1 MDINQ
6 QPVLQSPTNLR
17 KESVDDD
24 PLSMFLEDDAVNGHG
39 GSQPPL
45 SDARSSAPTPPAVPP
60 RPLGHPKTNIN
71 LNAKQNFPPTSKYNK
86 LGSQNNNFEAINPN
100 VLHGSPR
107 RRTTSQ
113 PAAPHTNSNQRGQR
127 EASATVTTV
136 PPSRLKSSSS
146 EAPFNYNNA
155 MINSVNP
162 LTKFLKECV
171 QKPPESPLP
180 AETYKDCIILYQHGS
195 YLKCIEVAKRLLSQ
209 SSKKT
214 AAESASIIKVHSRE
228 WIDLNFLKLLSYGK
242 LNLIQEALKIV
253 ETFGVLDQHL
263 YRRTDDTGAD
273 TGSLVPFALRV
284 EIAKTT
290 NHGRTTSPRTT
301 TRISR

>member
-24 PLSMFLEDDAVNGHG
+24 PLSMFLEDETVNERGET
-39 GSQPPL
+39 QPPL
-45 SDARSSAPTPPAVPP
+45 SDAPSSAPKPPAVPP
-60 RPLGHPKTNIN
+60 RPLRYPKSNIN

-162 LTKFLKECV
+162 LTKFLNECV

-195 YLKCIEVAKRLLSQ
+195 YLKCIEVESASYRRVV
-209 SSKKT
+209 KT

-242 LNLIQEALKIV
+242 QLNS
-253 ETFGVLDQHL
+253 
-263 YRRTDDTGAD
+263 RGAKNSGD
-273 TGSLVPFALRV
+273 VWS
-284 EIAKTT
+284 
-290 NHGRTTSPRTT
+290 S
-301 TRISR
+301 